1 MARMGNVGARLGGS
15 FVLLNHR
22 QTRLS
27 RGVKGIFV
35 TGITATTLLT
45 SVATASAQNIFEAL
59 FGRLWN
65 SPATSQ
71 ADPNP
76 PLRSPEATRSE
87 GGFAY
92 CVRLCDGRYFPIER
106 HSGASSAQTC
116 SSFCP
121 ASATKIYNGNG
132 IDHAVAPDGKR
143 YSELATAFAYR
154 KKSIPDCT
162 CNGRDAFGLV
172 TIPVADDPTLRPG
185 DIVATNAGLM
195 AYNGGPNNSTFTP
208 ISNYAGLSPDLRRQL
223 TETKIE
229 PTAEGPAPPPPV
241 RQVDAT
247 SARST
252 KNKQAQADR

>member
-1 MARMGNVGARLGGS
+1 MARMGTSARDSGES
-15 FVLLNHR
+15 FALLNHR

-92 CVRLCDGRYFPIER
+92 CVRLCDGRYFPFER
-106 HSGASSAQTC
+106 NTGSSSA
-116 SSFCP
+116 
-121 ASATKIYNGNG
+121 
-132 IDHAVAPDGKR
+132 
-143 YSELATAFAYR
+143 
-154 KKSIPDCT
+154 
-162 CNGRDAFGLV
+162 
-172 TIPVADDPTLRPG
+172 
-185 DIVATNAGLM
+185 
-195 AYNGGPNNSTFTP
+195 
-208 ISNYAGLSPDLRRQL
+208 
-223 TETKIE
+223 
-229 PTAEGPAPPPPV
+229 
-241 RQVDAT
+241 
-247 SARST
+247 
-252 KNKQAQADR
+252 